1 MPGRALGPP
10 TLVVINL
17 KWKQAAQWNIL
28 LYPHSAAQGKETYR
42 RQLEVN
48 QGWGLPGENGR
59 KSRGKRLK
67 VNPKHTDGV
76 QDK

>member
-10 TLVVINL
+10 ILVVINL
-17 KWKQAAQWNIL
+17 KWKQSAQWNIL

-48 QGWGLPGENGR
+48 QGWGLPGENG
-59 KSRGKRLK
+59 
-67 VNPKHTDGV
+67 
-76 QDK
+76 